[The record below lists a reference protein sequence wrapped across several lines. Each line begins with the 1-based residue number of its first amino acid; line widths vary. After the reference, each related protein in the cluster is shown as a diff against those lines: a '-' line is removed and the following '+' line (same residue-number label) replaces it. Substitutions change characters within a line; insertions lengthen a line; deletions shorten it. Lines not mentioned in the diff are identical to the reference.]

1 MSRVDRGNEKVY
13 CIRSQKDGIKKPP
26 AMKPSGKFNREARD
40 AEKRASRR
48 ADEERIKAGEDPAVL
63 QRENSIFPEGF
74 FKNARISNL
83 KQAIGR

>member
-1 MSRVDRGNEKVY
+1 MDRG
-13 CIRSQKDGIKKPP
+13 DGNVQCVCDLRLVSKQAA

-48 ADEERIKAGEDPAVL
+48 ADEERLKAGEDPAVL

>member
-1 MSRVDRGNEKVY
+1 MDRGDKNVQ
-13 CIRSQKDGIKKPP
+13 CVCDLRQVSNQSA
-26 AMKPSGKFNREARD
+26 AMKPSEKFNREVRD

-48 ADEERIKAGEDPAVL
+48 ADEERLKAGEDPTVL
-63 QRENSIFPEGF
+63 QRENSIFPESF

>member
-1 MSRVDRGNEKVY
+1 MGRQR
-13 CIRSQKDGIKKPP
+13 DGINNLA
-26 AMKPSGKFNREARD
+26 AMKASEKFNREARD

-48 ADEERIKAGEDPAVL
+48 ADEERLKAGEDPAVL

-74 FKNARISNL
+74 FRNARISNL